1 MRPCAG
7 DAVHSI
13 EELFVSHFQDLS
25 NKVEQ
30 IQHRLATQITTDFHN
45 TLMNS
50 MPAPKAH
57 ALVSD
62 KLTLPQLADACAVVS
77 VLEDQKVKAELLK
90 WFICKYDL
98 DGDRQFDGNLT
109 FFSIDSHSTARI

>member
-1 MRPCAG
+1 MGVG
-7 DAVHSI
+7 DAVHFI
-13 EELFVSHFQDLS
+13 ERFVCFPTFQDLS

-50 MPAPKAH
+50 MPATKAH

-90 WFICKYDL
+90 WFICKCDF
-98 DGDRQFDGNLT
+98 DRRPAL
-109 FFSIDSHSTARI
+109 